1 MSAYNRIKKHFT
13 RIKMHHVNVKMSKHY
28 SVNIRSISLDIIKNK
43 CTRFRYYFYKFKSI
57 AVFTEPLK
65 NQSEIIGSFCLK
77 KIDCSIIRLRQMAI
91 EKKFQKQGYGS
102 SILKF
107 TEKFAIRN
115 NYKKIIIIA
124 RLSAMNFYKKN
135 FFKTSGNIFTDV
147 TVSSINMYKKI

>member
-1 MSAYNRIKKHFT
+1 LQIKEINYSSEEYQRLLNFRFHNLRKPLNLKWSKEDLLNENEQNHF
-13 RIKMHHVNVKMSKHY
+13 
-28 SVNIRSISLDIIKNK
+28 
-43 CTRFRYYFYKFKSI
+43 
-57 AVFTEPLK
+57 ALK

-124 RLSAMNFYKKN
+124 RLSAMDFYKKN

>member
-1 MSAYNRIKKHFT
+1 MDFRFNNLRKPLNLEWSKEDLLNENKQIHF
-13 RIKMHHVNVKMSKHY
+13 
-28 SVNIRSISLDIIKNK
+28 
-43 CTRFRYYFYKFKSI
+43 
-57 AVFTEPLK
+57 ALK
-65 NQSEIIGSFCLK
+65 TQSEIIGSFCLK
-77 KIDCSIIRLRQMAI
+77 KINCSTIRLRQMAI

-107 TEKFAIRN
+107 TEKFAIKN

-124 RLSAMNFYKKN
+124 RLSALDFYKKN

>member
-1 MSAYNRIKKHFT
+1 MDFRFNNLRKPLNLEWSKEDLLNENKQIHF
-13 RIKMHHVNVKMSKHY
+13 
-28 SVNIRSISLDIIKNK
+28 
-43 CTRFRYYFYKFKSI
+43 
-57 AVFTEPLK
+57 ALK
-65 NQSEIIGSFCLK
+65 NQSKIIGSFCLK
-77 KIDCSIIRLRQMAI
+77 KINCSTIRLRQMAI

-107 TEKFAIRN
+107 TEKFAIKN

-124 RLSAMNFYKKN
+124 RLSSLDFYKKN

>member
-1 MSAYNRIKKHFT
+1 MQIKEINYHSEEYQRLLDFRFNNLRKPLNLEWSKEDLLNENKQIHF
-13 RIKMHHVNVKMSKHY
+13 
-28 SVNIRSISLDIIKNK
+28 
-43 CTRFRYYFYKFKSI
+43 
-57 AVFTEPLK
+57 ALK

-77 KIDCSIIRLRQMAI
+77 KINCSTIRLRQMAI

-107 TEKFAIRN
+107 TEKFAIQN

-124 RLSAMNFYKKN
+124 RLSALDFYKKN
-135 FFKTSGNIFTDV
+135 FFKTSGNIFIDV